1 MERNRVPVATL
12 IPCGAALLCWV
23 MMFLAG
29 HDIWHDAG
37 RPDLSRLGPTQFD
50 LRAFAYAFYL
60 LPVPLLMSVAF
71 SAFTSRKSPSHG

>member
-12 IPCGAALLCWV
+12 ISGGAALLCWIV
-23 MMFLAG
+23 MFLAG

-60 LPVPLLMSVAF
+60 LPLALLMSVAL
-71 SAFTSRKSPSHG
+71 SAFTLRKSPRHG